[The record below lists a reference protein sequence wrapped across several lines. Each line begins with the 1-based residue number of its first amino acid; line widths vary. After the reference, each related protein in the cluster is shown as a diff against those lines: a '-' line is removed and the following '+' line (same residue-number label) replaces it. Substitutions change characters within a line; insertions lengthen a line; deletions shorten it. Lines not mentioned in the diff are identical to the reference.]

1 MSSVGSF
8 FLYVNDARSHE
19 PEAILVKLEEKIKTY
34 MLCLITFSEN
44 CAVYEM
50 MWNNIV
56 EWGRAHMTV

>member
-1 MSSVGSF
+1 
-8 FLYVNDARSHE
+8 LYVNDARSHE